1 MTVRALS
8 LASPCVGALNAGL
21 RRPLVTLAGFV
32 LLGRS
37 SKTWRETLAFLM
49 SGPDPVLVQD
59 AGSLSSEQHRA
70 ETAGWQ
76 RGGQRKTLH
85 AGSQTGK
92 YRSLNSHHS
101 LSLKAV
107 GLFLTHL
114 HYTVYIFLRWMN
126 FVPYMRVFV
135 CWSARSL
142 NHANE
147 AFPSRFKSR
156 MRPRSIKKRPLSGL
170 QKVKRRSVRSS
181 DLLTLHS
188 LAQFCFL
195 FYVFFQSSGA

>member
-1 MTVRALS
+1 MLDRFHQNNTEPRQQGGSEEDSVRRCMQEARQENIDLS
-8 LASPCVGALNAGL
+8 
-21 RRPLVTLAGFV
+21 T
-32 LLGRS
+32 
-37 SKTWRETLAFLM
+37 
-49 SGPDPVLVQD
+49 
-59 AGSLSSEQHRA
+59 HII
-70 ETAGWQ
+70 
-76 RGGQRKTLH
+76 
-85 AGSQTGK
+85 
-92 YRSLNSHHS
+92 

-135 CWSARSL
+135 CWSARSW

-195 FYVFFQSSGA
+195 FCVFFQSSGA